1 MSNITYANSTRLTKS
16 HTKDLL
22 AIANLCDKLS
32 IVLAQDKPMSADE
45 KAVTSIALFA
55 AVEMITSIAAQGCGC
70 DECENE
76 RDSASS

>member
-1 MSNITYANSTRLTKS
+1 
-16 HTKDLL
+16 
-22 AIANLCDKLS
+22 
-32 IVLAQDKPMSADE
+32 VLAQDKPLSADE

-55 AVEMITSIAAQGCGC
+55 AVEMISAIAAQGCGC